1 MLHLMSRR
9 SFLLATVGGFAL
21 LALPGCESFA
31 GNAVVI
37 YSCAEGVRNESLLTA
52 LRSRFPSYDIRLRYV
67 PTGNCAAKLKMEG
80 SRSEADIVLDLEG
93 GYIEQISDQLEDL
106 SGFDSSRYCSDLLDP
121 DGRYFP
127 FARESACIAVSRE
140 GLARR
145 GLDAPD
151 SYESLTDSKYRGL
164 VCMPN
169 PRSSGTGYNFLKSLV
184 NAWGED
190 EAFAYFDRLAENVY
204 QFTSSGSGPVNAL
217 VQGEAA
223 IGLGMTFRRFPRLT
237 RESIWRS
244 CSSRRALHGPC
255 TEWVW
260 WPVAGIV
267 LRSETCSSGCPP
279 RACASTTRSTFPIRC
294 LWTIRLR

>member
-127 FARESACIAVSRE
+127 FARESACIAVSR
-140 GLARR
+140 G
-145 GLDAPD
+145 
-151 SYESLTDSKYRGL
+151 
-164 VCMPN
+164 
-169 PRSSGTGYNFLKSLV
+169 
-184 NAWGED
+184 
-190 EAFAYFDRLAENVY
+190 
-204 QFTSSGSGPVNAL
+204 
-217 VQGEAA
+217 
-223 IGLGMTFRRFPRLT
+223 
-237 RESIWRS
+237 
-244 CSSRRALHGPC
+244 GPC
-255 TEWVW
+255 
-260 WPVAGIV
+260 
-267 LRSETCSSGCPP
+267 SP
-279 RACASTTRSTFPIRC
+279 RAGRARFVRIADGFEVPRFSVHAEPSF
-294 LWTIRLR
+294 LWHWLQLFEKPCERLGRG

>member
-106 SGFDSSRYCSDLLDP
+106 SGFDSSDIALIFWIPTAGTFLLP
-121 DGRYFP
+121 ERVP
-127 FARESACIAVSRE
+127 
-140 GLARR
+140 
-145 GLDAPD
+145 
-151 SYESLTDSKYRGL
+151 
-164 VCMPN
+164 
-169 PRSSGTGYNFLKSLV
+169 
-184 NAWGED
+184 
-190 EAFAYFDRLAENVY
+190 
-204 QFTSSGSGPVNAL
+204 
-217 VQGEAA
+217 
-223 IGLGMTFRRFPRLT
+223 
-237 RESIWRS
+237 
-244 CSSRRALHGPC
+244 
-255 TEWVW
+255 
-260 WPVAGIV
+260 
-267 LRSETCSSGCPP
+267 
-279 RACASTTRSTFPIRC
+279 ASQ
-294 LWTIRLR
+294 

>member
-1 MLHLMSRR
+1 M
-9 SFLLATVGGFAL
+9 
-21 LALPGCESFA
+21 
-31 GNAVVI
+31 VI

-145 GLDAPD
+145 GLDAPGRTIAD
-151 SYESLTDSKYRGL
+151 GFRVPRL
-164 VCMPN
+164 VCMP
-169 PRSSGTGYNFLKSLV
+169 GTLV
-184 NAWGED
+184 PLHWLQLFEKPC
-190 EAFAYFDRLAENVY
+190 ERL
-204 QFTSSGSGPVNAL
+204 GRG
-217 VQGEAA
+217 
-223 IGLGMTFRRFPRLT
+223 
-237 RESIWRS
+237 
-244 CSSRRALHGPC
+244 
-255 TEWVW
+255 
-260 WPVAGIV
+260 
-267 LRSETCSSGCPP
+267 
-279 RACASTTRSTFPIRC
+279 
-294 LWTIRLR
+294 

>member
-52 LRSRFPSYDIRLRYV
+52 LRSRVPSYDIRLRYV

-121 DGRYFP
+121 DGSYLAFVRDR
-127 FARESACIAVSRE
+127 ARIGVSRE

-145 GLDAPD
+145 GLCAPD

-204 QFTSSGSGPVNAL
+204 QFTFSGSGPLNRWIMGGSYRAH
-217 VQGEAA
+217 A
-223 IGLGMTFRRFPRLT
+223 FRRFPRLT

-279 RACASTTRSTFPIRC
+279 WAFASTKRSTCPIRC
-294 LWTIRLR
+294 WTIRLR